1 MRGTFVP
8 SGREDILNMTIGR
21 SEHPGRV
28 HVARTAVT
36 ISQYFGHAS
45 RGSTSSST
53 SIMEQQLD
61 EIIGNLKEE
70 WRKEVEEENKNR
82 EWAWRRKVE
91 EENQCTLETI
101 KQELKQAIKLE
112 LSQIASQHLPP
123 L

>member
-8 SGREDILNMTIGR
+8 SGREDILNMIIGR

-101 KQELKQAIKLE
+101 KQELK
-112 LSQIASQHLPP
+112 
-123 L
+123 